1 VLREGKQ
8 VYFTVGQVAKIAR
21 VTVRTLHH
29 YDEIGLLRP
38 SGRLDSGYRA
48 YSISDLERLQCILCY
63 RQLGFSLDQI
73 KPALDDPGADPL
85 ELLRWQHTLLT
96 KRMSEL
102 RRMMTTVET
111 LMEARTMGIK
121 LEPYDFLEVFG
132 ATNPIAHDKEAEQ
145 RWGDSSAWD
154 EARRRTSSYTKEDW
168 KRMQAEFGALMAD
181 IAAAQA
187 DGAEPGSEGV
197 MALAEKHR
205 GYLERWFYPC
215 GYEMQR
221 GLGDLYVNDARFA
234 KQLAKFTTTGA
245 DLASYL
251 RDAIY
256 ANAERNTHDR

>member
-1 VLREGKQ
+1 MN
-8 VYFTVGQVAKIAR
+8 YTVGQVAKIAR

-73 KPALDDPGADPL
+73 KPALDDPDADPL
-85 ELLRWQHTLLT
+85 ELLRRQHALLT
-96 KRMSEL
+96 KRMGEL

-111 LMEARTMGIK
+111 LMEARTMGIN
-121 LEPYDFLEVFG
+121 LEPHEFLEVFG
-132 ATNPIAHDKEAEQ
+132 DTNPVAHDKEAEQ
-145 RWGDSSAWD
+145 RWGGSSAWD
-154 EARRRTSSYTKEDW
+154 EARRRTSAYTKDDW
-168 KRMQAEFGALMAD
+168 NRMQAEFGALMAD

-187 DGAEPGSEGV
+187 DGAEPGNERV

-205 GYLERWFYPC
+205 SYLERWFYPC
-215 GYEMQR
+215 TYEMHR
-221 GLGDLYVNDARFA
+221 GLGGLYVDDARFA
-234 KQLAKFTTTGA
+234 KQLAKFTATGT

-256 ANAERNTHDR
+256 ANAERNAHVR